1 MYLASE
7 VVLTRCLSWH
17 IITSEL
23 RRLWQFYIGLPVT
36 PRSWGFMVP
45 RVDEL

>member
-1 MYLASE
+1 M
-7 VVLTRCLSWH
+7 LTLQRWQ

-23 RRLWQFYIGLPVT
+23 RRLWQFYIGLPVS
-36 PRSWGFMVP
+36 PRTWTLARA